1 MQFIAISVFAL
12 LPVLA
17 FGSTV
22 HGEWTMG
29 HSDVPGKVSFGVRY
43 SNGPQNH
50 SDHSSD
56 WSKVDFQGLDFT
68 NLTKHDVH
76 FEIDREAGTI
86 RFQGFMQGDE
96 GAGLFDFS
104 PHPQYGRTMADLGFE
119 FSDGKLFAAA
129 LYDVSTK
136 FAREMKTLEIAGL
149 NADKLIAFQIFHVT
163 PEFVQEMRTAG
174 VSGRDADKLIAFQ
187 IFKVSPDFV
196 RAIEKLGFA
205 HPEPDKLI
213 ALRVQGVTSS
223 YIEGLQAHGVHDLTL
238 DQVIALHTQ
247 GIN

>member
-1 MQFIAISVFAL
+1 MQLSAISVFAL
-12 LPVLA
+12 LPVVA
-17 FGSTV
+17 FGATQ

-29 HSDVPGKVSFGVRY
+29 HSDVPGKVSFGVKY
-43 SNGPQNH
+43 SNGPENH

-56 WSKVDFQGLDFT
+56 WSRSEFQGLDFT
-68 NLTKHDVH
+68 NPSKHDVH

-86 RFQGFMQGDE
+86 SFQGFMQGDE
-96 GAGLFDFS
+96 GAGLFGFS
-104 PHPQYGRTMADLGFE
+104 PHLQYSRTMAELGFE
-119 FSDGKLFAAA
+119 FSDNKLFAAA
-129 LYDVSTK
+129 LYDVNTK
-136 FAREMKTLEIAGL
+136 FAREIKTLEIAGL
-149 NADKLIAFQIFHVT
+149 NADKLIAFQIFHLT
-163 PEFVQEMRTAG
+163 PAFVRDIRATG

-205 HPEPDKLI
+205 HPEPDELI

-223 YIEGLQAHGVHDLTL
+223 YIEELQAHGVHDLTF